1 MWNTNI
7 KAINVT
13 KLVQVIFNTWFAY
26 FEYVTYLPRGVT
38 EIVLSLCPHFIA
50 ISFNRCT
57 RIWSIVQQEISGTNL
72 RQPLLTHLINQSTL
86 SKHCTNLYFV
96 IQLCFH
102 LYWPLF
108 MICWKCCLFL
118 PFSILKWLY
127 KNSPLLISFL
137 KNAS

>member
-13 KLVQVIFNTWFAY
+13 KLVQMIFKTWFAY
-26 FEYVTYLPRGVT
+26 FEYARYLPHGIM
-38 EIVLSLCPHFIA
+38 EIVLTSCPHLVA
-50 ISFNRCT
+50 ISFNRST
-57 RIWSIVQQEISGTNL
+57 RMWSIVQQEISSTNL
-72 RQPLLTHLINQSTL
+72 CQPLLTHLTNQSTF
-86 SKHCTNLYFV
+86 SKHCTNIYFV

-108 MICWKCCLFL
+108 IICWKCCLFL

-127 KNSPLLISFL
+127 KNSPLLLIFF
-137 KNAS
+137 